1 MRIKAVIFDVSGV
14 LAKRTLHPLI
24 SELADEYKLDCSA
37 VRAYYKP
44 LFNKVD
50 LGEMTERQL
59 FEHIV
64 KKFKIPV
71 EASVL
76 ERRSMKIKPITG
88 TWEHVKRLK
97 NKYKLAI
104 LSNTGKKWSE
114 VRKKLFHMS
123 IWFDVMVWSWE
134 VGFIKPDERIYRY
147 VCNKLGVAPK
157 ECVFVDDQLENVE
170 GARKFG
176 MKGIHFQSPEQLEE
190 ELISLG
196 VY

>member
-24 SELADEYKLDCSA
+24 AELANEYKLDFFSLSEF
-37 VRAYYKP
+37 YKP
-44 LFNKVD
+44 LFRKVD
-50 LGEMTERQL
+50 LGKMTERQL

-64 KKFKIPV
+64 KKFKIPIS
-71 EASVL
+71 ASVL
-76 ERRSMKIKPITG
+76 EKRSMKIKPITG

-114 VRKKLFHMS
+114 VRKKLFHMP

-147 VCNKLGVAPK
+147 ACDKLEVLPS

-170 GARKFG
+170 GARKAG
-176 MKGIHFQSPEQLEE
+176 MKAIHFQSPEQLEK
-190 ELISLG
+190 ELTSLG